1 MKLRN
6 LSSVAFVVGATLAAP
21 VVAAAAPGAD
31 AGKAKA
37 TNVTL
42 SDADKAVLQHHHAVN
57 VFEIDMG
64 KLAATRASAPVKK
77 YGAMLVADH
86 TKADKQALALAK
98 ARGAK
103 LEDHPAPSNEA
114 EAADHKKHMELMD
127 KLKTLE
133 GAAFDREYLTAME
146 EGHTKE
152 VGYLA
157 TAIAGVADTK
167 LKAHLET
174 VKPVVEKHATQAKD
188 LLAKVPASTD
198 AGGAKPN
205 SGLAGDSGAEP
216 MQTPAPSP
224 AKPNPNPAPVK
235 PLPTPAK
242 PNPNP
247 SPAPSNPAPVNPPR
261 DGGAPPVDGGVP
273 PADAPKAPIDAPKA
287 PTRPR
292 S

>member
-1 MKLRN
+1 MKYRN
-6 LSSVAFVVGATLAAP
+6 LSTFALAVGAMLAAP
-21 VVAAAAPGAD
+21 VAASAAPDVD

-64 KLAATRASAPVKK
+64 KLAATRATAPVKK

-86 TKADKQALALAK
+86 TKADKQALALAR

-103 LEDHPAPSNEA
+103 LEDHPAPASEA

-127 KLKTLE
+127 RLKTLQ
-133 GAAFDREYLTAME
+133 GADFDREYLTAME

-152 VGYLA
+152 VGYLT
-157 TAIAGVADTK
+157 TAIAGVTDAK

-198 AGGAKPN
+198 AGGAKPK
-205 SGLAGDSGAEP
+205 SGLVGDTGAEP

-247 SPAPSNPAPVNPPR
+247 APAPNNPAPVNPPR

-273 PADAPKAPIDAPKA
+273 PADAPKAPTDAPKA
-287 PTRPR
+287 PPRPR
-292 S
+292 